1 MDQELPQLQIQIAAI
16 DLGLIKVGKINL
28 MQKVERENLKFSED
42 FSLSIGSRY
51 PRNTADADQL
61 RIEV

>member
-1 MDQELPQLQIQIAAI
+1 MDQELPQLQIQIAVI

-28 MQKVERENLKFSED
+28 LQKIERENFKFLED
-42 FSLSIGSRY
+42 FLLSIGSRY
-51 PRNTADADQL
+51 PRNTADAGQL